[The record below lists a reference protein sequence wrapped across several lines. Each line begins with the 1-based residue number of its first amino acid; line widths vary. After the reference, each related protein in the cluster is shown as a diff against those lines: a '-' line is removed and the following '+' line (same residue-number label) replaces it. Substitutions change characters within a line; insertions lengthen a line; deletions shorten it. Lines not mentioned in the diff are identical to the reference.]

1 MKLLIFSDIHGDKK
15 ALERLADQAADYYL
29 SAGDLSNFAK
39 GLEKLGPILERHK
52 ERMYVIPG
60 NHESEQDNAAF
71 CERYGLQDLHGR
83 SVQLGKYSVAALGYS
98 NITPF
103 KTPGEYTEEELAAR
117 LASFESLPDPMV
129 LICHCPPKGT
139 LLDRA
144 GENMHFG
151 SSAVREFIDKRQPMY
166 FYCGHV
172 HEAAG
177 AVDRIGR
184 TQGWNVGK
192 QGMLLEI

>member
-1 MKLLIFSDIHGDKK
+1 MKLLIFSDIHGDAK
-15 ALERLADQAADYYL
+15 ALERLASTEADYYF
-29 SAGDLSNFAK
+29 SVGDLSNFAR
-39 GLEKLGPILERHK
+39 GLEKLGPVLERHK
-52 ERMYVIPG
+52 ERTYVIPG
-60 NHESEQDNAAF
+60 NHESERDNAAF

-83 SVQLGKYSVAALGYS
+83 SVALGGYSVAALGYS

-103 KTPGEYTEEELAAR
+103 KTPGEYTEEEIAER
-117 LASFESLPDPMV
+117 LAPFEKLPDPMV

-151 SSAVREFIDKRQPMY
+151 STAVREFIDKRQPAY

-177 AVDRIGR
+177 AVDRIGK

-192 QGMLLEI
+192 AGVVLEV